1 MRECSILSALHPPC
15 QLAREGRGADNS
27 YAGWIGTVGAAHEG
41 VPHPTLEDAA
51 TRLAAIAGTSTC
63 HIAQSKEGILVPG
76 VVRFL
81 YLSPHRY
88 NPLPHSLP
96 CPVPSPSLRSGI
108 TSTFPQG
115 PADNQWGPY
124 RDAVFP
130 GLWMNE
136 GGQSST
142 GQLIDFVMSTHPAY
156 PKLLAEA
163 EKTGKNP
170 FTLLGERLDR
180 MRTEKGLE
188 TASTS
193 PSPIAEEELTDSSI
207 DQGSSFLS

>member
-1 MRECSILSALHPPC
+1 
-15 QLAREGRGADNS
+15 
-27 YAGWIGTVGAAHEG
+27 
-41 VPHPTLEDAA
+41 
-51 TRLAAIAGTSTC
+51 LAAIAGTSTC

-76 VVRFL
+76 VVRL
-81 YLSPHRY
+81 RPMSLIDISPTSFY
-88 NPLPHSLP
+88 AMPESL
-96 CPVPSPSLRSGI
+96 VLLA
-108 TSTFPQG
+108 TSHFASSS
-115 PADNQWGPY
+115 ADNQWGPY

-188 TASTS
+188 TASASYPLHCITGTV
-193 PSPIAEEELTDSSI
+193 LMGSSI
-207 DQGSSFLS
+207 DQGSSFLP

>member
-1 MRECSILSALHPPC
+1 MSLMRESSPFYSFFIRLLPL
-15 QLAREGRGADNS
+15 QLVADGS

-41 VPHPTLEDAA
+41 VPHPTLEDTA

-76 VVRFL
+76 VVCL
-81 YLSPHRY
+81 LSCFPPRSFFIAQLSR
-88 NPLPHSLP
+88 NGTEPHSHP
-96 CPVPSPSLRSGI
+96 
-108 TSTFPQG
+108 FP
-115 PADNQWGPY
+115 PHARANKQWGPY

-156 PKLLAEA
+156 PKLLAES

-180 MRTEKGLE
+180 MRFEKGLE

-193 PSPIAEEELTDSSI
+193 L
-207 DQGSSFLS
+207 FLRRGNR